1 MRLNTRKQRDCT
13 DSGSHCTICNGS
25 FRKDSSGGV
34 FVRSGDRVERPARA
48 GERARERV
56 DVVVVSLRLVVFS
69 SPASIGT
76 RRPAPTSGI
85 RWWTVRLSSRV
96 NVNVHALGWSA
107 QRIAVERDREREC
120 ERANA
125 NLFVGR

>member
-1 MRLNTRKQRDCT
+1 MVF
-13 DSGSHCTICNGS
+13 S
-25 FRKDSSGGV
+25 
-34 FVRSGDRVERPARA
+34 FVRRDRVERPARA

-56 DVVVVSLRLVVFS
+56 DVVVSLRLVVFS

-96 NVNVHALGWSA
+96 NVNVRALGWSA

>member
-1 MRLNTRKQRDCT
+1 MVDGPSLVESQR
-13 DSGSHCTICNGS
+13 
-25 FRKDSSGGV
+25 
-34 FVRSGDRVERPARA
+34 
-48 GERARERV
+48 
-56 DVVVVSLRLVVFS
+56 
-69 SPASIGT
+69 
-76 RRPAPTSGI
+76 
-85 RWWTVRLSSRV
+85 